1 MDYKK
6 VLDEKFMELSD
17 LFTKIKDDANV
28 EPEQKCVVIKTMIE
42 IFNAFRIHR
51 S

>member
-17 LFTKIKDDANV
+17 LFTKIKDISNI
-28 EPEQKCVVIKTMIE
+28 EPEQKCVVIKAVLE
-42 IFNAFRIHR
+42 IYNTYKN
-51 S
+51 